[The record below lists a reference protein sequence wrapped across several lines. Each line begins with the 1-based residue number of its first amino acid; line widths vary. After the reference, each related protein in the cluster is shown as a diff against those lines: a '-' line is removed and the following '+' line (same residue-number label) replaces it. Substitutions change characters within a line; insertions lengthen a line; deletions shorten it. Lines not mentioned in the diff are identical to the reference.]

1 MNFWKG
7 VMNKRGI
14 KEFFLGIFVL
24 SILIGAIVL
33 VYRYEKSKA
42 HRDLAKRISELSP
55 RGGPPE
61 TIDGLRIAIA
71 AYEAQIELNVKEGA
85 QTGSYWKILAV
96 RLADKGMHRDAIA
109 ALERALYYHTSD
121 PTLFYLTGDSAS
133 IIAANALQFSINSR
147 SERDFYY
154 SLAESAYLKAIGLDG
169 AYAKPLLGL
178 GILYTFD
185 LERPAEAIPHLLR
198 YLDIFSNDLKA
209 LFVLA
214 RAYYMTESYG
224 KAVELY
230 DRIIGRTKDPNVK
243 AEAQNNKEFIMELM
257 HG

>member
-7 VMNKRGI
+7 VMNKKGI

-24 SILIGAIVL
+24 SILVGGIVL
-33 VYRYEKSKA
+33 VYRYEKSKS

-61 TIDGLRIAIA
+61 TIDGLRQAIA

-85 QTGSYWKILAV
+85 QAGSYWKILAI

-109 ALERALYYHTSD
+109 ALERAIYYNASD
-121 PTLFYLTGDSAS
+121 PVLFYLTGESAS
-133 IIAANALQFSINSR
+133 IVAANALQFSINSS
-147 SERDFYY
+147 SEKEFYQR
-154 SLAESAYLKAIGLDG
+154 LAESAYLRAIGLDA

-178 GILYTFD
+178 GILYAFD
-185 LERPAEAIPHLLR
+185 LMRPAEAIPHLLR
-198 YLDIFSNDLKA
+198 YLDIFLNDVKA
-209 LFVLA
+209 MFVLA

-230 DRIIGRTKDPNVK
+230 NGIIARTKDPKVK
-243 AEAQNNKEFIMELM
+243 AEAQNNKEIIMELM
-257 HG
+257 NG